1 MTADAPAFLSW
12 PPRLV
17 VAGLGG
23 DSGKTLVSLA
33 LLHTARALGLDTRAF
48 KKGPDYID
56 AAWLGWAAGQPARNL
71 DTWLM
76 GVARVRQTFARHA
89 ADAGLAVVEGNRG
102 LYDGTGADGAHST
115 AELAKALDAPVL
127 LVVNATKVTRTVAAC
142 VLGCQAFDPD
152 VHIAGVVLNRVN
164 GTRHEQMIRD
174 TVESRCRVP
183 VVGVLPRLPDK
194 ALLHSRHLGLV
205 PPPEHPD
212 LAGLGPRLVDQ
223 VGSRLDLSAILDLA
237 RRAPRVGGA
246 PEPVT
251 HRVQG
256 SGLRIGYVRDSAF
269 TFYYPENLECLEHA
283 GATLVPV
290 SSLTARALPDDL
302 HALYIGGGFPETH
315 AAAIA
320 SNRAFL
326 DDLRRHAQAG
336 LPVYAECGGLMLLAR
351 ALRHGGR
358 VSPMAG
364 VLPCDVELCEA
375 PQGHGY
381 AELVVD
387 RPNPFFPVGASL
399 RGHEFHYSRIVAAG
413 EVPPTA
419 CGVRRGAGCVAG
431 RDAIV
436 VDSVWAAYTHLHA
449 ASTPEW
455 ASALLGAARARQLG
469 RAREAGA
476 FESCDPVP
484 VTRPAA
490 AAGSA
495 RTD

>member
-1 MTADAPAFLSW
+1 MTADVPGFVSS

-56 AAWLGWAAGQPARNL
+56 AAWLSWAAGRPARNL
-71 DTWLM
+71 DAFLM

-89 ADAGLAVVEGNRG
+89 AGAGLGVIEGNRG
-102 LYDGTGADGAHST
+102 LYDGVDAEGTHST

-127 LVVNATKVTRTVAAC
+127 LVVNATKVTRTIAAS

-152 VHIAGVVLNRVN
+152 VRIAGVVLNRVS
-164 GTRHEQMIRD
+164 GPRHERIIRD
-174 TVESRCRVP
+174 AVESRCHVP
-183 VVGVLPRLPDK
+183 VVGVVPRLSGET
-194 ALLHSRHLGLV
+194 LLHSRHLGLV

-212 LAGLGPRLVDQ
+212 LAELGPRLVEQ
-223 VGSRLDLSAILDLA
+223 VGSRLDLTAIFDLA
-237 RRAPRVGGA
+237 RRAPRVGWA
-246 PEPVT
+246 PE
-251 HRVQG
+251 HMAHLEQG
-256 SGLRIGYVRDSAF
+256 GGLRIGYLRDSAF
-269 TFYYPENLECLEHA
+269 TFYYPENLECLETA
-283 GATLVPV
+283 GATLVPI

-320 SNRAFL
+320 SNRGFL
-326 DDLRRHAQAG
+326 DDLRQHAQSG
-336 LPVYAECGGLMLLAR
+336 LPIYAECGGLMLLAK
-351 ALRHGGR
+351 ALRQGDR

-364 VLPCDVELCEA
+364 VLPCDVELCA
-375 PQGHGY
+375 VPQGHGY

-387 RPNPFFPVGASL
+387 TPNPFFPVGLSL
-399 RGHEFHYSRIVAAG
+399 RGHEFHYSRIVQVG
-413 EVPPTA
+413 EAPHTA
-419 CGVRRGAGCVAG
+419 CVVRRGAGCVAG

-436 VDSVWAAYTHLHA
+436 VHNVWAAYTHLHA

-455 ASALLGAARARQLG
+455 ASALLGAARACSQW
-469 RAREAGA
+469 ASPAG
-476 FESCDPVP
+476 DVGHL
-484 VTRPAA
+484 V
-490 AAGSA
+490 
-495 RTD
+495 